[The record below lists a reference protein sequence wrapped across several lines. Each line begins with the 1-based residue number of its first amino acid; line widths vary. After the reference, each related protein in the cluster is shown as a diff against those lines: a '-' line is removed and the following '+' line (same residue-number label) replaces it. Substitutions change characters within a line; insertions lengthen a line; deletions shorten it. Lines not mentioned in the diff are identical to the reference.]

1 MKFVGFR
8 QLFGPKMTKG
18 AAPDAA
24 ISLVIFLIVVMLIVP
39 LPTFSIDILVFL
51 SITLSVITLMMTI
64 YVEDAVAFS
73 TYPVLL
79 LILAIWRIA
88 LSVATTRNILVDGD
102 AGEIIT
108 AFGEVAISGNVIVGV
123 VIFFLI
129 TIVQF
134 VVINKGSERVAEVGA
149 RFTLDSMPG
158 KQMSIDADLRS
169 GAIDVSRA
177 RQLRAHLAQES
188 QFHGAMDGSMKFLK
202 GDAIA
207 GLLMVFV
214 NFLGGL
220 FIGTVE
226 SGLSFKE
233 VIDKYTI
240 LSIGD
245 ALVGQI
251 PAIFTAVSAGILVTR
266 VTHSDPS
273 GGAQGHSESLSEQV
287 VKQFR
292 TYSKALFTSSI
303 LVTFIGFFPGFP
315 TFMCFCFALGCFGAF
330 ILAENANQ
338 IKADDHFSELVVN
351 PDLPPLR
358 VMLAPGLLPAI
369 GGPLLLS
376 EMKAELSAL
385 AERYGVPLPRPEVTT
400 DARIA
405 ESDYVMTLGE
415 TPVIGGQL
423 SPGRCYAINCEKI
436 LSICGISFERLV
448 VPEEAGEYY
457 IVENEAGA
465 KVKPFGA
472 TIYTPREFLL
482 YRVRLLLLSRLGS
495 FIDVDVVRQRLN
507 QYNSSSPDSAKELNK
522 LVQPLQIREVFA
534 RLASEQVPLTDARVV
549 LHKMLD
555 VCQREKDTNAI
566 TRALRIALADRLT
579 FHWLSSDGCLYSIQL
594 TAETQQFL
602 QESLRETPQ
611 GDFLAIGMDV
621 AHAIAASVSLA
632 LKKWELDLGKLV
644 MIVPGELRSGV
655 RRLLEFSFPHL
666 AIIAVEEIRRDIRV
680 EVFHIVDPNEQ
691 ASEVAGLL
699 PEID

>member
-1 MKFVGFR
+1 MKFVGFG
-8 QLFGPKMTKG
+8 QLFGPKMRRG

-24 ISLVIFLIVVMLIVP
+24 ISGVIFLIVVMLIVP

-51 SITLSVITLMMTI
+51 SITLAVITLMMTI

-169 GAIDVSRA
+169 GAIDVAKA
-177 RQLRAHLAQES
+177 RQMRAHLAQES

-220 FIGTVE
+220 FIGTVQ
-226 SGLSFKE
+226 SGLSFAE
-233 VIDKYTI
+233 VINKYTI

-273 GGAQGHSESLSEQV
+273 GGHGHSESLSEQV
-287 VKQFR
+287 VKQFK
-292 TYSKALFTSSI
+292 TYSKALLTSSI
-303 LVTFIGFFPGFP
+303 LVAFIGFFPGFP
-315 TFMCFCFALGCFGAF
+315 TFMCLCFAVGCFVAF
-330 ILAENANQ
+330 VLAENANQ
-338 IKADDHFSELVVN
+338 ISADDYYSETIVN

-405 ESDYVMTLGE
+405 DNDYVMTLGE
-415 TPVIGGQL
+415 TPVIGGEL
-423 SPGRCYAINCEKI
+423 APERCYAINCQKI
-436 LSICGISFERLV
+436 LSICGLAYETLV
-448 VPEEAGEYY
+448 VPEEAGDYY
-457 IVENEAGA
+457 IVDVEAPA

-472 TIYTPREFLL
+472 TVYTPREFLL
-482 YRVRLLLLSRLGS
+482 YRVRLLLLSRMGS

-507 QYNSSSPDSAKELNK
+507 QYNNSSPDSSKELNK

-534 RLASEQVPLTDARVV
+534 RLAAEQVPLTDARIV

-566 TRALRIALADRLT
+566 TRALRIALADRIT

-594 TAETQQFL
+594 TAELQQFL

-621 AHAIAASVSLA
+621 AHAVAASVSLA

-644 MIVPGELRSGV
+644 MIVPGELRSGM

-666 AIIAVEEIRRDIRV
+666 AVIAVEEIRRDIRV
-680 EVFHIVDPNEQ
+680 EVFHVIDPNEQ

-699 PEID
+699 PELE